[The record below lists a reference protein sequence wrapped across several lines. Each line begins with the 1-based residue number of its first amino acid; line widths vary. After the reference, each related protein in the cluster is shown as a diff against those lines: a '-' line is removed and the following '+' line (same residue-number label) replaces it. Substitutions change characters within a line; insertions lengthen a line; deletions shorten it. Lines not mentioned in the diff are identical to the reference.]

1 MHIFMFIS
9 GFLLGYSRYKIG
21 SLSDYFN
28 FIEKKFNRLIVPYL
42 SISAIILIIKFTVG
56 SFVPLRL
63 QIENDFWK
71 DVLFYP
77 YGGYAT
83 FLWFIYVLFIIFL
96 IFPVFQR
103 IFRKPVLLLLFF
115 AAIYYPPLHFRSYF
129 SAGLVTHYI
138 LFFYIGYLYAKA
150 DLEKINSR
158 YEYFGL
164 ISFLLF
170 SLLILYK
177 MPIISGLNEAGAYAI
192 SNKLYIQLRGIT
204 GVFTFYYLSVLI
216 TKKIRPLYYL
226 MSYIGVYSAAI
237 YFLHTIF
244 MGAVKNIFLQLPFET
259 PVFMNNLLMVLAG
272 IIFPILAVKFITNK
286 NELLSRV
293 LLGVRKIA

>member
-1 MHIFMFIS
+1 MFIS

-42 SISAIILIIKFTVG
+42 SISTIILIIKFTVG

-71 DVLFYP
+71 DILFYP

-96 IFPVFQR
+96 VFPVFQR
-103 IFRKPVLLLLFF
+103 IFRKPVLLFYVFALL
-115 AAIYYPPLHFRSYF
+115 YYIPLDFRSYF
-129 SAGLVTHYI
+129 SSGLVTHYI
-138 LFFYIGYLYAKA
+138 LFFYIGYLYART

-158 YEYFGL
+158 YMYVGL
-164 ISFLLF
+164 ISILLF
-170 SLLILYK
+170 ILFIIYK
-177 MPIISGLNEAGAYAI
+177 ISIINGLNELGAYAI
-192 SNKLYIQLRGIT
+192 SNKLYIQLRGII

-216 TKKIRPLYYL
+216 KKKIRPLYYL

-237 YFLHTIF
+237 YLLHTIF
-244 MGAVKNIFLQLPFET
+244 MGAVKNIFLQMPFGT
-259 PVFMNNLLMVLAG
+259 SAALNNLLTVLAG
-272 IIFPILAVKFITNK
+272 IILPILTVRFITNK

-293 LLGVRKIA
+293 LLGVRKVA